1 MGKKEKNSVM
11 LLDEVGVMALKKE
24 MAPKEEDLLKLKQK
38 NREKYSHSE
47 LDNWNT
53 PKFSEGAEE
62 RILRYEINRL
72 KNILNTADI
81 LKSSVVKED
90 DLVDLNDVIEVY
102 LSYGEDDE
110 ERMILRLGT
119 VHQTKTEDGI
129 EIISIESQL
138 GEALYKSKVGS
149 SVRFGDRGAFRA
161 DILSKINQKEKED
174 EIAVEKVKK

>member
-1 MGKKEKNSVM
+1 M
-11 LLDEVGVMALKKE
+11 
-24 MAPKEEDLLKLKQK
+24 
-38 NREKYSHSE
+38 
-47 LDNWNT
+47 
-53 PKFSEGAEE
+53 
-62 RILRYEINRL
+62 
-72 KNILNTADI
+72 NTADI

-149 SVRFGDRGAFRA
+149 SVGFGDRGAFRA